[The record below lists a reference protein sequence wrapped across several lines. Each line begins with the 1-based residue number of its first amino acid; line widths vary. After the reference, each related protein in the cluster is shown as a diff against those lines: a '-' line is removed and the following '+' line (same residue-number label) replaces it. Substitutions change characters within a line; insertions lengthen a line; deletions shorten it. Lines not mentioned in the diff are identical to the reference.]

1 MSAWCQVLLA
11 YRNLPES
18 QLDFRGLSQFRA
30 SSEILGAT
38 YLTVL
43 KRLQP
48 SSVSANYW
56 HLAEEQS
63 KRYAVLS
70 TGNNNKIERKLQTTG
85 EGKRRQAT

>member
-70 TGNNNKIERKLQTTG
+70 TGNNNKIERKLQTTC